1 MKSILIIGMGRFG
14 HHLCKNLIEQNN
26 EIMIVDKLE
35 SAVEDMMPL
44 VTSALV
50 ADCTKEDVLSHIG
63 VSDFDICFVCI
74 GSDFQSNLEIT
85 CLLKELGAGY
95 VVSMSKRVIHTKF
108 LLRNGAD
115 EVIHPDKDIAER
127 VAIKYSNDHIFDY
140 IELRND
146 YSIFE
151 ISPLKE
157 WIGHSLKDS
166 DIRARYN
173 ISIIAVKDENSEMN
187 VTLHADYVI
196 KPNDHLMIIS
206 RKKDIDNVIKKLQ

>member
-14 HHLCKNLIEQNN
+14 HHLCENLIDQNN
-26 EIMIVDKLE
+26 EIMIIDKDE
-35 SAVEDMMPL
+35 SSVEDMMPL

-50 ADCTKEDVLSHIG
+50 ADCTKEDVLSNIG

-74 GSDFQSNLEIT
+74 GDDFQSNLEIT
-85 CLLKELGAGY
+85 SLLKDLGAKY
-95 VVSMSKRVIHTKF
+95 VVSLSQRIIHTKF

-115 EVIHPDKDIAER
+115 DVIHPDKDIAER
-127 VAIKYSNDHIFDY
+127 VAIKYSNDNIFDY

-157 WIGHSLKDS
+157 WVGKSLKDS
-166 DIRARYN
+166 DIRAKHN
-173 ISIIAVKDENSEMN
+173 ISIIAVKNDSGEMN
-187 VTLHADYVI
+187 VTPHADYVI
-196 KPNDHLMIIS
+196 RSNDHLMIIS
-206 RKKDIDNVIKKLQ
+206 HKKDIENLLKKLK

>member
-14 HHLCKNLIEQNN
+14 HHLCRNLLEQDN

-35 SAVEDMMPL
+35 SALEDMTSL

-50 ADCTKEDVLSHIG
+50 ADCTNEDVLGNIG

-74 GSDFQSNLEIT
+74 GDDFQSNLEIT

-95 VVSMSKRVIHTKF
+95 VVSLSERVIHTKF

-115 EVIHPDKDIAER
+115 DVIHPDKDIAER
-127 VAIKYSNDHIFDY
+127 VAIKYSNDNIFDY

-157 WIGHSLKDS
+157 WIGKSLKDS
-166 DIRARYN
+166 DIRAKHN
-173 ISIIAVKDENSEMN
+173 ISIIAIKNDNGEMD
-187 VTLHADYVI
+187 VTPYADYVI

-206 RKKDIDNVIKKLQ
+206 HKKDIVNIIRKLK